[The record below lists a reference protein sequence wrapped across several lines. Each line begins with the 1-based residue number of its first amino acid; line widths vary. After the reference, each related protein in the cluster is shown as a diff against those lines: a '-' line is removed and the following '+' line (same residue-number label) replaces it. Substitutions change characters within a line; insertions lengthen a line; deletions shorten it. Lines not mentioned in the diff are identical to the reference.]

1 MSLATKLHPDRS
13 VRANSQEEVDRAC
26 ADLQAAKKAWTATG
40 LSERIEIAARC
51 LDGVGDVATD
61 WVAAA
66 CRAKGIDVDS
76 AVAGEE
82 IANGPLAVVRYLRL
96 LKDTLRSLLQA
107 GSVRLPAAPREG
119 PSGQLLIPV
128 LPCAGMFDSVLFRG
142 FAAHV
147 WMQSH
152 VTRDNLR
159 EHVATHYRDGIER
172 PAGVSLVLGAGNVS
186 SIAACDA
193 FYKLFHHG
201 HVVLLK
207 MNPVNDYLGEIFAR
221 AFRPLV
227 AGGFLRLVY
236 GGADVGGYAAQHSA
250 IDDVHITG
258 SIHTHESIVW
268 GGDPSER
275 ERRKAASNP
284 LLKKPISSELGN
296 VTPWIVV
303 PGPYTD
309 RELDFQAENLAASI
323 VNNASFNC
331 IATKLIVTHRGW
343 PARENF
349 LDKVQ
354 AILDR
359 TSPRAAYYPGAQ
371 ERFRQFAPGGDVR
384 EVQNGQ
390 IALPW
395 TIVRDTSP
403 DKAQLYFGEESFV
416 CVTAETALDY
426 DSSEDFLDAVPD
438 FCNERVFGTLGA
450 TLVVHPKFRR
460 TAGNEAR
467 LARAIERLRYGTVAI
482 NHWSAL
488 GYAVMSAPWGG
499 YPGGTLADPASGI
512 GWVHNTFMLEGVE
525 KTVLEGPLTVWPKPF
540 WFPTNRAADKIGW
553 QVLRLYQNPSVGKL
567 PPLFWTALR
576 A

>member
-1 MSLATKLHPDRS
+1 MRTDSR
-13 VRANSQEEVDRAC
+13 EEVDSAC
-26 ADLQAAKKAWTATG
+26 ADLQAAKKSWAATG
-40 LSERIEIAARC
+40 LSERIEIASRC
-51 LDGVGDVATD
+51 LDGVSEAAAE
-61 WVAAA
+61 WVGAA
-66 CRAKGIDVDS
+66 CRAKRIDADS
-76 AVAGEE
+76 PVAGEE
-82 IANGPLAVVRYLRL
+82 IANGPLAAVRYLRL
-96 LKDTLRSLLQA
+96 LKGTLRSLQQA

-142 FAAHV
+142 FTAHV

-159 EHVATHYRDGIER
+159 EHVAIHYGDGIER

-186 SIAACDA
+186 SIAACDV

-207 MNPVNDYLGEIFAR
+207 MNPVNAYLGEIFER

-227 AGGFLRLVY
+227 GGGFLRIVY
-236 GGADVGGYAAQHSA
+236 GGADVGGYAALHPA

-258 SIHTHESIVW
+258 SIHSHESIVW
-268 GGDPSER
+268 GSDPGER
-275 ERRKAASNP
+275 DRRKAAADP
-284 LLKKPISSELGN
+284 LLKKPITSELGN

-303 PGPYTD
+303 PGPHTEH
-309 RELDFQAENLAASI
+309 ELDFQAENLAASI

-354 AILDR
+354 AVLDR
-359 TSPRAAYYPGAQ
+359 TPPRAAYYPGAP
-371 ERFRQFAPGGDVR
+371 ERFRRFAPDGQMR
-384 EVQNGQ
+384 EPQNGQ

-395 TIVRDTSP
+395 TIVRDVSP
-403 DKAQLYFGEESFV
+403 AEDSPYFREESFV
-416 CVTAETALDY
+416 CVAAETALDAN
-426 DSSEDFLDAVPD
+426 SAEDFLDAVPD

-460 TAGNEAR
+460 AAGNEAR

-512 GWVHNTFMLEGVE
+512 GWVHNTLMLDGIE
-525 KTVLEGPLTVWPKPF
+525 KSVLDGPLTVWPKPF

-553 QVLRLYQNPSVGKL
+553 QVLDLYQRPSAFKL
-567 PPLFWTALR
+567 PRLFWTAMR
-576 A
+576 G